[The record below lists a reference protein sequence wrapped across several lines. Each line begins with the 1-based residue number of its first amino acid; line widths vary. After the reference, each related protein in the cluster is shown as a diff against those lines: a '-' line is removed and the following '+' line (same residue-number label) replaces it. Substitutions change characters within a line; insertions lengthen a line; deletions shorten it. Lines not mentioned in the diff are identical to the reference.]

1 MNILICN
8 LQRHVRL
15 KITKLR
21 ENNSMLS
28 FNREN
33 MGPVPEDYCVVQCKS
48 KMSKSKVK
56 YSDGQSYNRSIYRRF
71 RKMEDL
77 KKVYMTPLP
86 DSPYVRP
93 FRFNYTQGGKE
104 KNWDMLEVHD
114 SVAIIV
120 FNVTRNVLVFVKQF
134 RPAIYYNSVPPC
146 DREDEEIDTE
156 KYPASLGI
164 TLEMCAGIVDKNKS
178 LQEIAREEVLEE
190 CGYDVP
196 LKELQKIASYSV
208 PPCDRED
215 EEIDT
220 EKYPASLGI
229 TLEMCAG
236 IVDKNKSLQEIARE
250 EVLEECGYD
259 VPLKELQKIASYR
272 AGVGVQGSLQTMFYC
287 EVTDDMKKGK
297 GGGVED
303 EIIEVVEKS
312 ISEVEKWISGPG
324 PLNSPPSCLF
334 ALMWF
339 LRNKADRYRK

>member
-1 MNILICN
+1 
-8 LQRHVRL
+8 
-15 KITKLR
+15 
-21 ENNSMLS
+21 
-28 FNREN
+28 
-33 MGPVPEDYCVVQCKS
+33 
-48 KMSKSKVK
+48 
-56 YSDGQSYNRSIYRRF
+56 
-71 RKMEDL
+71 MEDL

-134 RPAIYYNSVPPC
+134 RPAIYFNSVPPC

-164 TLEMCAGIVDKNKS
+164 TLEMCAGIVDKKKS

-196 LKELQKIASYSV
+196 LKELHQ
-208 PPCDRED
+208 
-215 EEIDT
+215 
-220 EKYPASLGI
+220 
-229 TLEMCAG
+229 
-236 IVDKNKSLQEIARE
+236 
-250 EVLEECGYD
+250 
-259 VPLKELQKIASYR
+259 IASYR

-312 ISEVEKWISGPG
+312 ITEVEKWISGPG

-339 LRNKADRYRK
+339 LRNKADRYRKSFERYCGECKVVVNDPFFATCMYTVFYLSLYLNCFN